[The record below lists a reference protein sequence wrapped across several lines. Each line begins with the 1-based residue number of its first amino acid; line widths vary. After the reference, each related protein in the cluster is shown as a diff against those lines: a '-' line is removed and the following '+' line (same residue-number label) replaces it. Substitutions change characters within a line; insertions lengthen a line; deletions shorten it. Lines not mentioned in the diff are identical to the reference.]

1 MLLVM
6 KYAQITEY
14 NARFGTNGMKG
25 EIIDIAV
32 YYVKNPENFEVCLK
46 RDSTNKK
53 YFKILFK
60 Y

>member
-1 MLLVM
+1 M